1 MKCTNIM
8 HRIVEAF
15 DLIRVYLRWF
25 QLIIATLSPAVGLGF

>member
-25 QLIIATLSPAVGLGF
+25 QWIIATLIPVVELEF